1 MRGCM
6 HSKKLFCIKI
16 INKRVVSFNSTE
28 SVFYLAYYMLC
39 TTPQFIISFILEEGS
54 TGRSRQFGGKPGE
67 QIF

>member
-39 TTPQFIISFILEEGS
+39 TTLQFIMLFYL
-54 TGRSRQFGGKPGE
+54 RGGINRKIIEIWREAG
-67 QIF
+67 